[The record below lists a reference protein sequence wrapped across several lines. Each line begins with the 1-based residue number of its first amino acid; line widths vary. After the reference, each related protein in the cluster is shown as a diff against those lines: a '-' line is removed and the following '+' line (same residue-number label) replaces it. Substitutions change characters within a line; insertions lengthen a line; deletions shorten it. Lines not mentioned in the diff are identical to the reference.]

1 MMRFKEIDGWGVIQ
15 ESTIWDLPQEEKRIS
30 SVLKLSFNELT
41 SPTLKQCF
49 AYCSMFTKDF
59 EIEKDD
65 LIQLWM
71 AQGLLHPSP
80 NNSDLEMEDVGNQ
93 YFNILLENSF
103 FQDVR
108 MDCYYGTIITTCK
121 IHDLVHDLAED
132 VSKSK
137 TKGSNEIRHVPQN
150 SIMDLQEIPKGIV
163 HKVRSMFLKC
173 EVLDNILPRFKGLR
187 VLKLQDS
194 DIDELTNS
202 IGKLKHLRYLD
213 ISATKIKKLPQSIG
227 KLYNLQTLRMHEL
240 ELEEFPKELQN
251 LINLRHIHFEDWHG
265 DGRYP
270 VGMGRLKNLRSLSFF
285 IVGKERGRG
294 IKELG
299 GLKHLKGELS
309 IFDLENV
316 RDGEEANEAK
326 LAEKTNIRRLELEWS
341 ADKDRSRVI
350 NNDMD
355 VLEGLKPHSALES
368 LEIRNFSGE
377 TFPPWMMCGDLFSSL
392 KRLTVENAKNLTEW
406 RTEEAA
412 IFSITERRVVFS
424 RLEELLLR
432 NCDQLRSAPIDHFL
446 CLQKLEIDSMNSG
459 MPIANIISTQLT
471 TLTRLTIKKIRGLVS
486 LPEGMLKNNKNLA
499 YLEIRDCPVFICIAA
514 DIYGCCAS
522 LESLH
527 ISSCPNLRSLPHG
540 LEHCTSLKELIIAHC
555 ESLQCI
561 PVTNG
566 LPSLLELYIS
576 NCDELSS
583 LPSGLQH
590 CTSLEHL
597 SIYSCRNVEAIPVT
611 NGLPSLRRLVI
622 SSCDELS
629 SLPSG
634 LQHCTSL
641 EYLSIYSC
649 RNLEAI
655 PITHGLPSL
664 RQLKIS
670 FCAELSS
677 LPNGLQ
683 HCTSL
688 EHLSIMNCGNLEAI
702 PSLDSLTQLR
712 ELEICRCGGL
722 KGLPPNAF
730 AAPLTRLKQL
740 EIGWLWEELDSFPAF
755 QVIPQLET
763 LSLWGWPKLNYLP
776 EQVQCF
782 TCLTSLTINSF
793 DDMEALPEWL
803 GNLAYLKILS
813 IWTCKNLMYL
823 PTLEAMKCLTKL
835 QYIYIQN
842 CPLLKERCKK
852 DSGPEWPKISHIPN
866 IYEKRDYDYR
876 FPSIAVTAK
885 GQPDVATR
893 LFLRKMKLEL
903 KLPVLALV
911 DSDPHGLKILSVY
924 GCGLKNMS
932 YDSANLTTPDIKWLG
947 IRPCDLDKYK
957 IPEQRRLTMT
967 DQDIKTG
974 KEMLEED
981 FVKKNPKWVEELTL
995 MVKTK
1000 QKAEIQALSTF
1011 GFQSLR
1017 DLFATKT
1024 AGAGLD
1030 MSHGLSLVEV
1040 L

>member
-1 MMRFKEIDGWGVIQ
+1 
-15 ESTIWDLPQEEKRIS
+15 
-30 SVLKLSFNELT
+30 
-41 SPTLKQCF
+41 
-49 AYCSMFTKDF
+49 MFTKDF

-108 MDCYYGTIITTCK
+108 MDYYYGTIITTCK

-150 SIMDLQEIPKGIV
+150 STIDLQEIPKGIV

-187 VLKLQDS
+187 VLKLQES

-299 GLKHLKGELS
+299 GLKHLKGELF
-309 IFDLENV
+309 IKHLEHV
-316 RDGEEANEAK
+316 RDGEEAKEAK
-326 LAEKTNIRRLELEWS
+326 LAEKTNIRRLRFSWGCLR
-341 ADKDRSRVI
+341 AGI
-350 NNDMD
+350 NNDRD
-355 VLEGLKPHSALES
+355 VLEGLKPHSALKS

-412 IFSITERRVVFS
+412 VFSITERRVVFS

-432 NCDQLRSAPIDHFL
+432 NCDQLRSAPIDHFP

-499 YLEIRDCPVFICIAA
+499 YLEIRDCPEFICIAA
-514 DIYGCCAS
+514 DVYGCCAS
-522 LESLH
+522 LESLR

-540 LEHCTSLKELIIAHC
+540 LEHCTSLKELTIAHC
-555 ESLQCI
+555 ESLECI

-566 LPSLLELYIS
+566 LPSLRELYIS

-590 CTSLEHL
+590 CISLECL
-597 SIYSCRNVEAIPVT
+597 SIR
-611 NGLPSLRRLVI
+611 
-622 SSCDELS
+622 
-629 SLPSG
+629 
-634 LQHCTSL
+634 H
-641 EYLSIYSC
+641 C

-688 EHLSIMNCGNLEAI
+688 EHMSIMNCGNIEAI

-722 KGLPPNAF
+722 KGLSPNAF
-730 AAPLTRLKQL
+730 AASLTRLKQL
-740 EIGWLWEELDSFPAF
+740 EIGWFWEELDSFPAF
-755 QVIPQLET
+755 HVIPQLET

-793 DDMEALPEWL
+793 DNMEALPELL

-813 IWTCKNLMYL
+813 IWNCKNLMSL

-842 CPLLKERCKK
+842 CPLLRERCNK

-866 IYEKRDYDYR
+866 IYVR
-876 FPSIAVTAK
+876 
-885 GQPDVATR
+885 
-893 LFLRKMKLEL
+893 
-903 KLPVLALV
+903 
-911 DSDPHGLKILSVY
+911 
-924 GCGLKNMS
+924 
-932 YDSANLTTPDIKWLG
+932 
-947 IRPCDLDKYK
+947 
-957 IPEQRRLTMT
+957 
-967 DQDIKTG
+967 
-974 KEMLEED
+974 
-981 FVKKNPKWVEELTL
+981 
-995 MVKTK
+995 
-1000 QKAEIQALSTF
+1000 
-1011 GFQSLR
+1011 
-1017 DLFATKT
+1017 
-1024 AGAGLD
+1024 
-1030 MSHGLSLVEV
+1030 
-1040 L
+1040 

>member
-1 MMRFKEIDGWGVIQ
+1 MMQFKEIDGWRVIQ
-15 ESTIWDLPQEEKRIS
+15 ESTIWDLPEEEKRIS
-30 SVLKLSFNELT
+30 SVLKLSFDELT

-49 AYCSMFTKDF
+49 VYCSMFTKDF

-108 MDCYYGTIITTCK
+108 MDYYYGTIIATCK

-150 SIMDLQEIPKGIV
+150 STIDLQEIPKGIV

-187 VLKLQDS
+187 VLKLEES
-194 DIDELTNS
+194 DIDELPNS

-213 ISATKIKKLPQSIG
+213 ISATNVKKLPQSIG

-309 IFDLENV
+309 ISDLKHV
-316 RDGEEANEAK
+316 RDGEEAKEAK

-341 ADKDRSRVI
+341 TDEDRSRVI
-350 NNDMD
+350 NNDRD

-412 IFSITERRVVFS
+412 VFSTTERRVVFS

-432 NCDQLRSAPIDHFL
+432 NCDQLRSAPTDHFP
-446 CLQKLEIDSMNSG
+446 CLQKLEIDSINSG
-459 MPIANIISTQLT
+459 TPIANIISSQLT

-499 YLEIRDCPVFICIAA
+499 YLEIRDCPEFICIAA
-514 DIYGCCAS
+514 DHLSIYSCGN
-522 LESLH
+522 LE
-527 ISSCPNLRSLPHG
+527 
-540 LEHCTSLKELIIAHC
+540 A
-555 ESLQCI
+555 I
-561 PVTNG
+561 PITHG
-566 LPSLLELYIS
+566 LPSFRKLEIV

-597 SIYSCRNVEAIPVT
+597 SIR
-611 NGLPSLRRLVI
+611 
-622 SSCDELS
+622 
-629 SLPSG
+629 
-634 LQHCTSL
+634 HCG
-641 EYLSIYSC
+641 
-649 RNLEAI
+649 NLEAI

-688 EHLSIMNCGNLEAI
+688 EHLSIINCWNLEAI

-722 KGLPPNAF
+722 KSLPPNAF
-730 AAPLTRLKQL
+730 AASLTQLKEL
-740 EIGWLWEELDSFPAF
+740 EIGWFWEELDSFPVF

-763 LSLWGWPKLNYLP
+763 LSLWGWPKLSCLP
-776 EQVQCF
+776 KQVQCF
-782 TCLTSLTINSF
+782 TCLTSLTIHSF
-793 DDMEALPEWL
+793 DGMEALPEWL
-803 GNLAYLKILS
+803 RNLASLKILS
-813 IWTCKNLMYL
+813 IWKCKNLMYL

-835 QYIYIQN
+835 QYIYIRN
-842 CPLLKERCKK
+842 CPLLKERCNK

-866 IYEKRDYDYR
+866 ILCCLCDG
-876 FPSIAVTAK
+876 PNI
-885 GQPDVATR
+885 
-893 LFLRKMKLEL
+893 LEICE
-903 KLPVLALV
+903 P
-911 DSDPHGLKILSVY
+911 GW
-924 GCGLKNMS
+924 N
-932 YDSANLTTPDIKWLG
+932 
-947 IRPCDLDKYK
+947 
-957 IPEQRRLTMT
+957 
-967 DQDIKTG
+967 
-974 KEMLEED
+974 
-981 FVKKNPKWVEELTL
+981 
-995 MVKTK
+995 
-1000 QKAEIQALSTF
+1000 
-1011 GFQSLR
+1011 
-1017 DLFATKT
+1017 
-1024 AGAGLD
+1024 
-1030 MSHGLSLVEV
+1030 
-1040 L
+1040 

>member
-1 MMRFKEIDGWGVIQ
+1 MMQFKEIDGWRVIQ
-15 ESTIWDLPQEEKRIS
+15 ESTIWDLPEEEKRIS
-30 SVLKLSFNELT
+30 SVLKLSFDELT

-49 AYCSMFTKDF
+49 VYCSMFTKDF

-108 MDCYYGTIITTCK
+108 MDYYYGTIIATCK

-150 SIMDLQEIPKGIV
+150 STIDLQEIPKGIV

-187 VLKLQDS
+187 VLKLEES
-194 DIDELTNS
+194 DIDELPNS
-202 IGKLKHLRYLD
+202 IGELKHLRYLD
-213 ISATKIKKLPQSIG
+213 ISATNVKKLPQSIG

-309 IFDLENV
+309 ISDLKHV
-316 RDGEEANEAK
+316 RDGEEAKEAK

-341 ADKDRSRVI
+341 TDEDRSRVI
-350 NNDMD
+350 NNDRD

-412 IFSITERRVVFS
+412 VFSTTERRVVFS

-432 NCDQLRSAPIDHFL
+432 NCDQLRSAPTDHF
-446 CLQKLEIDSMNSG
+446 
-459 MPIANIISTQLT
+459 P
-471 TLTRLTIKKIRGLVS
+471 
-486 LPEGMLKNNKNLA
+486 
-499 YLEIRDCPVFICIAA
+499 Y
-514 DIYGCCAS
+514 
-522 LESLH
+522 
-527 ISSCPNLRSLPHG
+527 
-540 LEHCTSLKELIIAHC
+540 CTSLEHLSIYSCGNLEA
-555 ESLQCI
+555 I
-561 PVTNG
+561 PITHG
-566 LPSLLELYIS
+566 LPSFHKLEIS

-597 SIYSCRNVEAIPVT
+597 SIR
-611 NGLPSLRRLVI
+611 
-622 SSCDELS
+622 
-629 SLPSG
+629 
-634 LQHCTSL
+634 H
-641 EYLSIYSC
+641 C

-688 EHLSIMNCGNLEAI
+688 EHLSIINCWNLEAI

-722 KGLPPNAF
+722 KSLPPNAF
-730 AAPLTRLKQL
+730 AASLTQLKEL
-740 EIGWLWEELDSFPAF
+740 EIGWFWEELDSFPVF

-763 LSLWGWPKLNYLP
+763 LSLWGWPKLSCLP
-776 EQVQCF
+776 KQVQCF
-782 TCLTSLTINSF
+782 TCLTSLTIHSF
-793 DDMEALPEWL
+793 DGMEALPEWL
-803 GNLAYLKILS
+803 GNLASLKILS
-813 IWTCKNLMYL
+813 IWKCKNLMYL

-835 QYIYIQN
+835 QYIYIRN
-842 CPLLKERCKK
+842 CPLLKERCNK

-866 IYEKRDYDYR
+866 ILCCLCDG
-876 FPSIAVTAK
+876 PNI
-885 GQPDVATR
+885 
-893 LFLRKMKLEL
+893 LEICE
-903 KLPVLALV
+903 P
-911 DSDPHGLKILSVY
+911 GW
-924 GCGLKNMS
+924 N
-932 YDSANLTTPDIKWLG
+932 
-947 IRPCDLDKYK
+947 
-957 IPEQRRLTMT
+957 
-967 DQDIKTG
+967 
-974 KEMLEED
+974 
-981 FVKKNPKWVEELTL
+981 
-995 MVKTK
+995 
-1000 QKAEIQALSTF
+1000 
-1011 GFQSLR
+1011 
-1017 DLFATKT
+1017 
-1024 AGAGLD
+1024 
-1030 MSHGLSLVEV
+1030 
-1040 L
+1040 